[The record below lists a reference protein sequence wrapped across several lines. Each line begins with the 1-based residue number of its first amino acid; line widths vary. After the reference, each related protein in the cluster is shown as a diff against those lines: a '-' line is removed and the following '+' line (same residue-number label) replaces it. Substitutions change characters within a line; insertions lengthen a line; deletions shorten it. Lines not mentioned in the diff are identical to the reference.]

1 MNIQRLRNLTTGYL
15 HTDIGH
21 VYEDLELITGQQGV
35 MTHMLPRL
43 CRAIEPWLRQVVTD
57 DRFWDGKYDPTHV
70 GEYDLPEPVQA
81 EREQMAK
88 NYVAQPDPLAGK
100 EVAVVQI

>member
-21 VYEDLELITGQQGV
+21 VYEDLELLTGQKGV

-43 CRAIEPWLRQVVTD
+43 IRAIEPWLLKVVTD
-57 DRFWDGKYDPTHV
+57 NRFWDDKYDPTHN
-70 GEYDLPEPVQA
+70 GEYELPEPTHA
-81 EREQMAK
+81 EREQVIK
-88 NYVAQPDPLAGK
+88 NYTAQPDPLANK
-100 EVAVVQI
+100 EVVVVQI